1 MNHFRPTVLTVAA
14 LTWLAL
20 CPGIAGAAIGVG
32 TTTPEIVIDQDVQPG
47 GIYRLPAIPVI
58 NTGTVRSDFKV
69 FADRASQ
76 QSVHFADPKWITV
89 APKTISLEAGESGL
103 VNATMKVPLRA
114 RPGEYQA
121 LLVAQP
127 IALGAG
133 ANTPNIQVGTK
144 VMFRIAESNLLIGL
158 YWRIR
163 SLLEIWAPWSYIV
176 LAAVTVLVLS
186 FIIVRRY
193 RVSLVVTRRRS

>member
-1 MNHFRPTVLTVAA
+1 MNRFRPTVLAIA
-14 LTWLAL
+14 ILTFWAL
-20 CPGIAGAAIGVG
+20 CQGIAGAAIGVG
-32 TTTPEIVIDQDVQPG
+32 TTTPEIVIDQAVQPG

-89 APKTISLEAGESGL
+89 APKTISLEAGDTGL

-144 VMFRIAESNLLIGL
+144 VVFRIAQSNLVIAL

-176 LAAVTVLVLS
+176 LATLIVLPFS
-186 FIIVRRY
+186 FFFVRRY
-193 RVSLVVTRRRS
+193 RVSLVVRRR